1 MTRSMLSHQTG
12 NPGLKS
18 STIFP
23 TLARVNLVDG
33 PRFDQLLVF
42 MNQDMSNSVDEY
54 DSEKMFVSGNPQI
67 YTMAAGKKLVMN
79 GLNSNKKKI
88 SVPLYLDLPTSKV
101 YELQLSEYILED
113 GIILLEDKQEGT
125 IQDFTIHD
133 TYAFYAN
140 SGVLSNRFVLHFFMP
155 DATITAQGPS
165 NSWVE
170 EETAI
175 NEGGSIVVSSN
186 GRGKVTIAQD
196 IDTSSTEKG
205 SVVVRDASGKEV
217 YNGILEG
224 AQTELQIDA
233 PSGVYFVEVQLNGQ
247 FEVKKIFVQQ

>member
-1 MTRSMLSHQTG
+1 M
-12 NPGLKS
+12 
-18 STIFP
+18 
-23 TLARVNLVDG
+23 
-33 PRFDQLLVF
+33 LVF
-42 MNQDMSNSVDEY
+42 MNQDLSNTVDAY
-54 DSEKMFVSGNPQI
+54 DSEKMFVSGAPQI

-88 SVPLYLDLPTSKV
+88 SVPLYLDLPSSKV

-113 GIILLEDKQEGT
+113 GIILLEDKLEGT

-140 SGVLSNRFVLHFFMP
+140 SGILSNRFVLHFFMP

-170 EETAI
+170 DETAI
-175 NEGGSIVVSSN
+175 NEGGSIVVSSD
-186 GRGKVTIAQD
+186 GRGKVTIQQD
-196 IDTSSTEKG
+196 IATTSTEKG
-205 SVVVRDASGKEV
+205 SIVVRDASGKEV
-217 YNGILEG
+217 YRDALEG
-224 AQTELQIDA
+224 LLTELQIDA
-233 PSGVYFVEVQLNGQ
+233 PSGIYFVEVQLNGQ